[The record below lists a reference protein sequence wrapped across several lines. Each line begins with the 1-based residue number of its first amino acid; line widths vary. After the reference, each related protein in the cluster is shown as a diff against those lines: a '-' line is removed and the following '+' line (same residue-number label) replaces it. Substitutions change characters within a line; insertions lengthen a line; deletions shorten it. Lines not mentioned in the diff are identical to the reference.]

1 MINLKN
7 YYQNNGSLDKINTID
22 TKIDDINNKL
32 KTNFYREDTWSTHG
46 GEISYKLEVVD
57 VIDSIAIAKIISED
71 KQKYIVRIGDIVNL
85 LVE

>member
-1 MINLKN
+1 MTIFLH
-7 YYQNNGSLDKINTID
+7 KI
-22 TKIDDINNKL
+22 
-32 KTNFYREDTWSTHG
+32 KTNFYREDTWSTHR